1 MENLQTPI
9 NTEDPHYR
17 FYEKVWLNHQ
27 LANDNSLIDEVLR
40 NNPSCKPE
48 DYYLTWFSLMK
59 KKNVCEFLL
68 STNNLQDKWD
78 YGQYVDFSQQKQDML
93 GEKSYLEKEISTLDM
108 DIRQLNDLIAMY
120 PYNKIMET
128 SDFKQYAEI
137 FDQELLKSY
146 MAYVKKYKIGYNY
159 LSDEEKILY
168 NFLLEME
175 GQESVANFLG
185 VSVEG
190 LDDGINTFFAGI
202 KNAIINT
209 EDEWF
214 EVLNRRRYIIDQL
227 CEQLSKVLTSNLN
240 VNCRIIEYFEESV
253 KKKVIL

>member
-1 MENLQTPI
+1 
-9 NTEDPHYR
+9 
-17 FYEKVWLNHQ
+17 
-27 LANDNSLIDEVLR
+27 
-40 NNPSCKPE
+40 
-48 DYYLTWFSLMK
+48 
-59 KKNVCEFLL
+59 
-68 STNNLQDKWD
+68 
-78 YGQYVDFSQQKQDML
+78 
-93 GEKSYLEKEISTLDM
+93 
-108 DIRQLNDLIAMY
+108 
-120 PYNKIMET
+120 MET

-175 GQESVANFLG
+175 GQESADNFLDVLQDKINQRKGYELAYKFIDSLDLDSEGNVKESVANFLG

-209 EDEWF
+209 ENEWF

-253 KKKVIL
+253 KKK